1 MAVLAPGVAVDDGEG
16 EDLFATVGRE
26 EGVKGL
32 RGLNFAMFFGL
43 SLLFGG
49 LFSSLLGGNFGS
61 GERMRGRCG
70 FGEVSREV
78 GGRFE
83 RGCGGFGEVVV
94 RGVFGEMGRPLQGF
108 KLTVVV
114 ETGAVDGGFELVEG
128 MEVFIISG
136 RGGFGMNVFEEL
148 FAELGEADGG
158 AVVGL
163 ALFVEAHESAKI
175 FGADLLPVL
184 LVVAAGDSEDLDGTA
199 VFRDEGENAV
209 NVEVG
214 VVEGGGDVAEEGF
227 ELGVANFVFLEEIE
241 ESLPLLGGDF
251 DEVRSDED
259 LGVVAAGEV
268 GDDLGLLLLG
278 DDDWVVGEAGGGDR
292 IRGHW
297 GGGRRG
303 GDVLKFVEIFGK
315 RGRKFV

>member
-1 MAVLAPGVAVDDGEG
+1 MRSGGIVLRGC
-16 EDLFATVGRE
+16 
-26 EGVKGL
+26 GL
-32 RGLNFAMFFGL
+32 R
-43 SLLFGG
+43 
-49 LFSSLLGGNFGS
+49 
-61 GERMRGRCG
+61 
-70 FGEVSREV
+70 EVSREV

-83 RGCGGFGEVVV
+83 WGCGGFGEVVV
-94 RGVFGEMGRPLQGF
+94 RGVFGEMSRSLQGF

-114 ETGAVDGGFELVEG
+114 KTGAVDGGFELIEG
-128 MEVFIISG
+128 VEVFIVSS

-148 FAELGEADGG
+148 FAELGEADRG

-163 ALFVEAHESAKI
+163 AFFVEAHESAEI
-175 FGADLLPVL
+175 FRADLLPVL
-184 LVVAAGDSEDLDGTA
+184 LVVAAGDSEDLDGAA
-199 VFRDEGENAV
+199 VFCDERENAV

-227 ELGVANFVFLEEIE
+227 ELGVADFVFFEEIE
-241 ESLPLLGGDF
+241 EGLPLLGGDF

-259 LGVVAAGEV
+259 LGVVTAGEV

-278 DDDWVVGEAGGGDR
+278 DDDGVVGEAGGGDR
-292 IRGHW
+292 IGGCW

-303 GDVLKFVEIFGK
+303 GDVLELVEIFGK